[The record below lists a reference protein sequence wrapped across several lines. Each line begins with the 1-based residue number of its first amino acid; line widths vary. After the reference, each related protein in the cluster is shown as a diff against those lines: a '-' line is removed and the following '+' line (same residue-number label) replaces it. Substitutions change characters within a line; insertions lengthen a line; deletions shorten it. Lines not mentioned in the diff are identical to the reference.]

1 MDVTAQLRKV
11 FDIEQQLRTL
21 KSGLNGAERF
31 LAEQDKDLKALRSQK
46 EALESQ
52 IKTLTAQ
59 AANHMGE
66 VKRLDGRLESVRGV
80 MDNAQNNKE
89 YKASLTEMNT
99 FKAERD
105 RNETAAKELQVKIE
119 ELKKQIG
126 GLDGKRDERE
136 KIRKVAAGDRDSRHS
151 EVADK
156 LAALSAQRDAMAT
169 GIPPEVLRDFQRVVE
184 QRGENAMGAIQIDDL
199 KRMEF
204 SCGVCMMAIP
214 VDQAI
219 SVRQVGRVTKCASC
233 QCYLYIDEDDAKRMA
248 NGGKPEKA
256 PRATK
261 AKAEKGEKP
270 AKTPKKDRANAE
282 DIAKSEA
289 KAKAKKQTQAAA
301 EA

>member
-11 FDIEQQLRTL
+11 FDVEQQLRKL
-21 KSGLNGAERF
+21 KSGLTGAERF
-31 LAEQDKDLKALRSQK
+31 LAEQDKDLKSLLSQK
-46 EALESQ
+46 EALETQ

-59 AANHMGE
+59 SSNHLGE
-66 VKRLDGRLESVRGV
+66 VKRLDGKLSNVRGV

-105 RNETAAKELQVKIE
+105 RNETAAKDIQTKVE
-119 ELKKQIG
+119 ELRKQIAAI
-126 GLDGKRDERE
+126 DAKREDRE
-136 KIRKVAAGDRDSRHS
+136 KIRKVAAGDRDARHS

-156 LAALSAQRDAMAT
+156 LAALSAQRDEMAV

-233 QCYLYIDEDDAKRMA
+233 QCYLFIDEDDAKRMA

-261 AKAEKGEKP
+261 AKGEK
-270 AKTPKKDRANAE
+270 AEKTPKKDRANAE

-289 KAKAKKQTQAAA
+289 KVKAKKKA
-301 EA
+301 EATAEA

>member
-11 FDIEQQLRTL
+11 FDVEQQLRKL
-21 KSGLNGAERF
+21 KSGLTGAERF
-31 LAEQDKDLKALRSQK
+31 LAEQDKDLKSLLSQK
-46 EALESQ
+46 EALETQ

-59 AANHMGE
+59 SSNHLGE
-66 VKRLDGRLESVRGV
+66 VKRLDGKLSSVRGV

-105 RNETAAKELQVKIE
+105 RNETTAKDLQTKVDELR
-119 ELKKQIG
+119 KQIAAI
-126 GLDGKRDERE
+126 DAKREDRE
-136 KIRKVAAGDRDSRHS
+136 KIRKVAAGDRDARHG

-156 LAALSAQRDAMAT
+156 LAALSAQRDELAV
-169 GIPPEVLRDFQRVVE
+169 GIPAEVLRDFQRIVE

-233 QCYLYIDEDDAKRMA
+233 QCYLFIDEDDAKRMA

-256 PRATK
+256 PRV
-261 AKAEKGEKP
+261 AKAQGEK
-270 AKTPKKDRANAE
+270 AEKTPKKDRANAE

-289 KAKAKKQTQAAA
+289 KAKKKKAEAAA

>member
-11 FDIEQQLRTL
+11 FDVEQQLRKL
-21 KSGLNGAERF
+21 KGGLTGAERF
-31 LAEQDKDLKALRSQK
+31 LAEQDKDLKSLLSQK
-46 EALESQ
+46 EALETQ

-59 AANHMGE
+59 SANHMGE
-66 VKRLDGRLESVRGV
+66 VKRLDGKLSNVRGV

-105 RNETAAKELQVKIE
+105 RNETAAKDVQAKVDELR
-119 ELKKQIG
+119 KQIATI
-126 GLDGKRDERE
+126 DAKREERE
-136 KIRKVAAGDRDSRHS
+136 KIRKVAAGDRDARHS

-156 LAALSAQRDAMAT
+156 LAALSSQRDQLAT

-219 SVRQVGRVTKCASC
+219 SVRQIGRVTKCASC
-233 QCYLYIDEDDAKRMA
+233 QCYLFIDDDDAKRMA

-256 PRATK
+256 PRVSK
-261 AKAEKGEKP
+261 AKGEK
-270 AKTPKKDRANAE
+270 AEKTPKKDRANAE

-289 KAKAKKQTQAAA
+289 KAKKKKAEAAA

>member
-11 FDIEQQLRTL
+11 FDVEQQLRKL
-21 KSGLNGAERF
+21 KSGLTGAERF
-31 LAEQDKDLKALRSQK
+31 LAEQDKDLKSLLSQK
-46 EALESQ
+46 EALETQ

-59 AANHMGE
+59 SSNHLGE
-66 VKRLDGRLESVRGV
+66 VKRLDGKLSSVRGV

-105 RNETAAKELQVKIE
+105 RNEITAKDLQTKVDELR
-119 ELKKQIG
+119 KQIAAI
-126 GLDGKRDERE
+126 DTKREDRE
-136 KIRKVAAGDRDSRHS
+136 KIRKVAAGDRDARHG

-156 LAALSAQRDAMAT
+156 LAALSAQRDELAV
-169 GIPPEVLRDFQRVVE
+169 GIPAEVLRDFQRIVE

-233 QCYLYIDEDDAKRMA
+233 QCYLFIDEDDAKRMA

-256 PRATK
+256 PRVTK
-261 AKAEKGEKP
+261 AKGEK
-270 AKTPKKDRANAE
+270 AEKTPKKDRANAE

-289 KAKAKKQTQAAA
+289 KAKKKKAEAAA